1 MKRAGGGVRGTAEQP
16 CEKEILTIRHY
27 GEPTEFQMP

>member
-1 MKRAGGGVRGTAEQP
+1 MKRAGGVRGTAEQP